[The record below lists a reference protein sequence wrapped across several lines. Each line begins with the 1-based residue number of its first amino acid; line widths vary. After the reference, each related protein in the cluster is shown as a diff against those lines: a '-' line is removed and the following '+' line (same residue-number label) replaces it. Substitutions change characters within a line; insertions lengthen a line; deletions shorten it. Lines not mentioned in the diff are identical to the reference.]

1 MSFLYRIKKALGYDI
16 NQLDIEI
23 HKKNSRKIIA
33 NYLQNHTIKKLQIGA
48 QGSPMK
54 GWLNVDIL
62 PKSDDTAYMDATKT
76 FPINN
81 DTFDYIFAEHMIEH
95 ITFDEAQLML
105 NECFR
110 VIKKEGVIRIAT
122 PNLNNLAKLIS
133 EPNKPEHQEYIRFY
147 VEKFYGKNYPI
158 IPALQI
164 NKIFYAFHHRFIHN
178 FESLKFI
185 LEKAGF
191 INIIHVEVS
200 KSNYESLSNIEHHAN
215 MIGEKNNE
223 IETIVLEAQKI

>member
-1 MSFLYRIKKALGYDI
+1 MSFIYRLKKIFGYDI

-48 QGSPMK
+48 QGSPMQ

-62 PKSDDTAYMDATKT
+62 PKTNDTAYLDATKT

-105 NECFR
+105 KECFR
-110 VIKKEGVIRIAT
+110 VLKKDGVIRIAT
-122 PNLNNLAKLIS
+122 PNLDNIAKLI
-133 EPNKPEHQEYIRFY
+133 EQPNKPEHQEYIKYY
-147 VEKFYGKNYPI
+147 VENFYGKDYPNL
-158 IPALQI
+158 PALQI

-178 FESLKFI
+178 FNSLKYI

-191 INIIHVEVS
+191 SKVTQVEVS
-200 KSNYESLSNIEHHAN
+200 KSNHETLSNIEHHAN
-215 MIGEKNNE
+215 MIGENNNV
-223 IETIVLEAQKI
+223 IETIVVEAQKV